1 MRTITVEEAKARLSE
16 LLEAALQGEELVIT
30 GDGGAYRVVVT
41 PVPASL
47 PGRSRVP
54 DLHPGAVAWM
64 SEDFNAP
71 LPDTFWLGDA

>member
-30 GDGGAYRVVVT
+30 GDGGAYRVIVT
-41 PVPASL
+41 PVPAPPRAGHRIAGL
-47 PGRSRVP
+47 GKGTV
-54 DLHPGAVAWM
+54 WM

-71 LPDTFWLGDA
+71 LPDAFWLGDA